1 MNYPNDETGQ
11 ALNRLRSDGS
21 DMSRAM
27 KIDFFIEIPD
37 MGTGHKIAQAVAKDS
52 YECSIEQDEDTQA
65 WTCYASKLL
74 VPSYENVV
82 TEEKYLDSVAQKLGG
97 KLDGFGS
104 YGNV

>member
-1 MNYPNDETGQ
+1 MNYPNDETGKS
-11 ALNRLRSDGS
+11 LNRLKSYGS
-21 DMSRAM
+21 DMLKIM

-37 MGTGHKIAQAVAKDS
+37 PETGRKITQAVAKNF
-52 YECSIEQDEDTQA
+52 YKCSIEQDDDTKE

-82 TEEKYLDSVAQKLGG
+82 SEEKYLDSVVQKLGG

-104 YGNV
+104 YGNA